1 MSSTQ
6 QQRPLLERLQR
17 ADDPAFAFKVG
28 GVDMRPT
35 MEKEQ
40 VHDEATQAS
49 SSSGSDF
56 SNLSALENE
65 TDEFGQKLL
74 QYQRD
79 LQRIRHAMA
88 PGQQAFRKARPRQ
101 TLGQRLAQHTV
112 QEGEQG
118 GQKHERS
125 GSNGSEGSNP
135 PLNVPREWGR
145 RARKDPHWLR
155 RMRDAE
161 DTQLPAMNEAR
172 PRTDRKMEED
182 TIIPHMSANNDV
194 ALGQNDVVP
203 SIENTPPSMRRHRR
217 LSSPSSMRHM
227 NTTLDTGLEIED
239 HDFSSASFLASTPA
253 VNRRDR
259 RIDELARHDLDV
271 IERRG
276 LSKRTMGPSHH
287 QTATQEPETARP
299 VTAPQLGDVARVPRR
314 RRSLMA
320 NKENVAPGPAS
331 SAHYKGAETVGLA
344 NRNAQAVSFKSAQ
357 RPEHK
362 RGDSYGLLKQ
372 LARVSSMS
380 PSPGK
385 DKAGR
390 DLLEK
395 RPRSQPDAEQGPLSA
410 KSVNSDYIAGDKPP
424 SKGQNPEHLYPTPEA
439 EPLGE
444 DKDHR
449 HDEARQTDDV
459 DVTPATEKRPDDAK
473 TPVVTGA
480 WVETPGQKK
489 NSQSRPESKDSA
501 EGRAPAP
508 ATKAMDLE
516 GEERQTSGSKR
527 TFSEPARA
535 KSALEDILKEARE
548 QADGQFGDTTIRSL
562 ENIIDPDLDPSDT
575 GLSLDIE
582 KMAQEVTAAVNAEQQ
597 PMSQAEKDRRQ
608 ETLAIEAMNKHLRA
622 ARTSIKDANKGLRRV
637 ENRFENAENRPS
649 TSVEPF
655 TASSAAPKLEKH
667 GKTTCEACGGTYYGS
682 VWRALWVEFR
692 SCFYTFP
699 TPNSWS
705 IQFTWLGLLCL
716 SLLIWYAIESALC
729 WQYCHKLYATTM
741 VGYGVDYD
749 APRFP
754 FVLPTLVFRPLK
766 PLWLPMV
773 EYLQWCGECI
783 VNWLYGDSAV
793 NADPPMARKA
803 RPVTAFRNSFT
814 NAHGDGG
821 WRAPTTAVAAAA
833 SSATKRVVGSLMDA
847 VDEVGSMWDDEVF

>member
-1 MSSTQ
+1 MASTQ

-40 VHDEATQAS
+40 VHDETTQAS

-101 TLGQRLAQHTV
+101 TLGQRLAQHTT

-161 DTQLPAMNEAR
+161 DSQLPAMNEAR
-172 PRTDRKMEED
+172 PRTDRKVEED
-182 TIIPHMSANNDV
+182 TIIPHVRTENDV
-194 ALGQNDVVP
+194 ALGQNDVMP

-217 LSSPSSMRHM
+217 LSSPSSMHHM
-227 NTTLDTGLEIED
+227 NTTLDTGLETDD

-259 RIDELARHDLDV
+259 RIDELAKHDVDF

-276 LSKRTMGPSHH
+276 LSKRTVAHSH
-287 QTATQEPETARP
+287 QQATTQEAEAVRP
-299 VTAPQLGDVARVPRR
+299 VTAPQQGDTTNVPRR

-320 NKENVAPGPAS
+320 NKENVAPGPAN
-331 SAHYKGAETVGLA
+331 SAQYKGAETIGLA
-344 NRNAQAVSFKSAQ
+344 NRNAQ
-357 RPEHK
+357 RPEHR

-395 RPRSQPDAEQGPLSA
+395 RPRSQPNVEQEPLSA

-424 SKGQNPEHLYPTPEA
+424 SIRQKPEHVYPTPEA
-439 EPLGE
+439 EPPGE
-444 DKDHR
+444 DKDYR
-449 HDEARQTDDV
+449 HQEARQDKDL
-459 DVTPATEKRPDDAK
+459 DVTPAPQKGPEDAK

-480 WVETPGQKK
+480 WVETPGQRKS
-489 NSQSRPESKDSA
+489 SQSRPEGKYSA
-501 EGRAPAP
+501 EARAPAP
-508 ATKAMDLE
+508 STEAMDLK
-516 GEERQTSGSKR
+516 GEERQTDGSKR

-562 ENIIDPDLDPSDT
+562 ENIIDPDLGPSDT

-622 ARTSIKDANKGLRRV
+622 ARTSIKDANKGLRWV
-637 ENRFENAENRPS
+637 ENRFENAQDRPS
-649 TSVEPF
+649 TSAEPS
-655 TASSAAPKLEKH
+655 TATSSAPKLGKH
-667 GKTTCEACGGTYYGS
+667 GLTTCKVCGGTYYGS
-682 VWRALWVEFR
+682 VWRALWIEFR

-699 TPNSWS
+699 TPNSWT
-705 IQFTWLGLLCL
+705 IQFTWLGLLSL

-741 VGYGVDYD
+741 VGFGVDYD

-754 FVLPTLVFRPLK
+754 FVLPTLVFRPWK
-766 PLWLPMV
+766 PLWLPV
-773 EYLQWCGECI
+773 AEYLQWCAECI

-814 NAHGDGG
+814 NADGYG
-821 WRAPTTAVAAAA
+821 AWRAPTTAVAAVA
-833 SSATKRVVGSLMDA
+833 SSATKRVVGSLVDA

>member
-1 MSSTQ
+1 MISAQ

-28 GVDMRPT
+28 GVDVRPT

-40 VHDEATQAS
+40 VQDEPTQAS

-56 SNLSALENE
+56 SNLSALEDE

-101 TLGQRLAQHTV
+101 TLGQRLAQHTA

-161 DTQLPAMNEAR
+161 DSQMPAMNEAR
-172 PRTDRKMEED
+172 PRTDRKVEED
-182 TIIPHMSANNDV
+182 TIIPHVNAENEVGLDRNDV
-194 ALGQNDVVP
+194 MP

-217 LSSPSSMRHM
+217 LSSPSSMHHM
-227 NTTLDTGLEIED
+227 NTTLDTGLETED
-239 HDFSSASFLASTPA
+239 NDFSSASFLASTPA

-259 RIDELARHDLDV
+259 RIDELARHDANA

-276 LSKRTMGPSHH
+276 LSKFTVGHTHH
-287 QTATQEPETARP
+287 QATTQEAEAVRP
-299 VTAPQLGDVARVPRR
+299 VTAPQIGDAARLPRR

-320 NKENVAPGPAS
+320 NKENVAPGPAN
-331 SAHYKGAETVGLA
+331 SAHYKGAETVGIA

-395 RPRSQPDAEQGPLSA
+395 RPRSQPDVEQGPLSA

-424 SKGQNPEHLYPTPEA
+424 SKVQKPEHGYPTPEA
-439 EPLGE
+439 EPSGE
-444 DKDHR
+444 DKH
-449 HDEARQTDDV
+449 HLHQEPRQTKDV
-459 DVTPATEKRPDDAK
+459 DVTPAPDKGAEDAK

-480 WVETPGQKK
+480 WVETPGQKES
-489 NSQSRPESKDSA
+489 SQSRPESKDSA
-501 EGRAPAP
+501 EIQAPAHSRN
-508 ATKAMDLE
+508 AMDLE
-516 GEERQTSGSKR
+516 GQGRQTSSSKR

-637 ENRFENAENRPS
+637 ENRFENVQDRPS

-655 TASSAAPKLEKH
+655 TAPKLGKH

-699 TPNSWS
+699 TPHSWS
-705 IQFTWLGLLCL
+705 IQFTWLGLLSL
-716 SLLIWYAIESALC
+716 SFLIWYAIESALC

-754 FVLPTLVFRPLK
+754 FVLPTLVFRPWK
-766 PLWLPMV
+766 PLWLPV
-773 EYLQWCGECI
+773 AEYLHWCAECI

-814 NAHGDGG
+814 NAGVYGA

-833 SSATKRVVGSLMDA
+833 ASSATRRVVGSLVDA